1 MTARISIHILDLSR
15 GERLAE
21 LATLLQLNYMLLII
35 DDTFNSLKTEGK
47 SDVTLSYNNIY
58 PHAKKYFL
66 PLLYLPPP
74 PLLSPPSPLSLPL
87 PRDRPEAGWAES
99 LSVFAGLCLVYAGED
114 EEEAWPGGSPLL
126 EPTKPE
132 YDRSLVLL
140 HHLQYRFLLGIFR
153 WQ

>member
-1 MTARISIHILDLSR
+1 MTARISIHILDMSR

-74 PLLSPPSPLSLPL
+74 SHVPPPPPSASLSPGTGRRPGGLRASLYLLGCALSMQGRMKKRPG
-87 PRDRPEAGWAES
+87 PEAPPF
-99 LSVFAGLCLVYAGED
+99 LSRPSRNMTA
-114 EEEAWPGGSPLL
+114 
-126 EPTKPE
+126 
-132 YDRSLVLL
+132 RS
-140 HHLQYRFLLGIFR
+140 YSCTTCNIGFY
-153 WQ
+153 